1 MLFRLAGMATVVLLG
16 SASVFADNSDTN
28 LQVFKDVQEQ
38 VNRSVYFTIFD
49 NVEAAIQVMAW

>member
-28 LQVFKDVQEQ
+28 LQIFKDVQEQ